1 MVSFRAYA
9 TYLLFLLLV
18 KFHGSGKCEIYSPVQ
33 KILQCFF
40 TMGHSRLRQRK
51 RLPLISERDVRPYDF
66 RTPRWLSTV
75 FVFQNLDMIWDS
87 NPVIMRSE

>member
-1 MVSFRAYA
+1 
-9 TYLLFLLLV
+9 
-18 KFHGSGKCEIYSPVQ
+18 
-33 KILQCFF
+33 
-40 TMGHSRLRQRK
+40 MGHFKLRQRK